1 MPWLSDVMKRDADS
15 IVKGKDHGHRGLHR
29 TFSLIDLS
37 SLSISSVGP
46 AFSISAAAG
55 VMVGYSGI
63 YSLLAIL
70 LVAIPFILSSFI
82 FRVLNQ
88 HFPHSGA
95 SYHWSARV
103 IGAKA
108 SRFQGWVIILA
119 YFTSLPPI
127 VIPAAQYTIALL
139 HPSFQNNVWVEFA
152 ISTFWL
158 LFASIP
164 LLSGARPTARITQV
178 FLVVEILFLLVF
190 AGIGVWMLPHAHFPA
205 WHGKFPLAGILLT
218 MVVATTILDGWE
230 IDSYASEESAK
241 PTQDPGLG
249 GIIGAFVALLV
260 YAVLFPL
267 IIGET
272 PITALA
278 NSPDPLVAWTNHL
291 TPILPTVLRQSI
303 LIPIL
308 ASTAGSLWLTAF
320 ILIRAMYAMGRD
332 HLLPAPFAKL
342 NRHGSPAMI
351 TMIVFGLL
359 WLITILQLFVSSLA
373 TFFAIILSAAGFFL
387 TLEFTL
393 DSFTASVFLWRLH
406 RRRHLGDMTWHAH
419 GFMRIASIFITLYL
433 AFVMVAFLVLSPR
446 LISPWSDYAVFGL
459 LVCGVI
465 FMFIPRKQSH
475 VVYTGVFEEVSEAS
489 STAHTI

>member
-1 MPWLSDVMKRDADS
+1 MERKSNKHHNLKQ
-15 IVKGKDHGHRGLHR
+15 
-29 TFSLIDLS
+29 TFSLLDLS

-55 VMVGYSGI
+55 VMVAYSGI

-127 VIPAAQYTIALL
+127 VIPAAQYTIALV
-139 HPSFQNNVWVEFA
+139 HPGWQNNVWAELA

-158 LFASIP
+158 VFALVP
-164 LLSGARPTARITQV
+164 LLSGAKPTARITQV
-178 FLVVEILFLLVF
+178 FLVVEVLFLIVF
-190 AGIGVWMLPHAHFPA
+190 AGLGITLLPHAHFPA
-205 WHGKFPLAGILLT
+205 WHGKFPVAGILLT

-230 IDSYASEESAK
+230 IDSYASEESSK
-241 PTQDPGLG
+241 PKQDPGLG
-249 GIIGAFVALLV
+249 GIIGAMIALLI

-272 PITALA
+272 PISALA
-278 NSPDPLVAWTNHL
+278 NSPDPMVAWINHVG
-291 TPILPTVLRQSI
+291 PFLPSMLRKSI

-320 ILIRAMYAMGRD
+320 ILIRALYAMGRD
-332 HLLPAPFAKL
+332 RLLPQSFATL
-342 NRHGSPAMI
+342 NRHGSPA
-351 TMIVFGLL
+351 TVTLIVFALL
-359 WLITILQLFVSSLA
+359 FMITILQLFVTSLA

-393 DSFTASVFLWRLH
+393 DSFTASIFLWRMH
-406 RRRHLGDMTWHAH
+406 RHRHVSDMKWHTH
-419 GFMRIASIFITLYL
+419 RLMGISSIFTTVYL
-433 AFVMVAFLVLSPR
+433 AAVLVAFLVLSPKI
-446 LISPWSDYAVFGL
+446 ISPWSDYAVLFL
-459 LVCGVI
+459 LILGII
-465 FMFIPRKQSH
+465 FMLIPRKQSH
-475 VVYTGVFEEVSEAS
+475 VVYTVEFEEEGTGTTVS
-489 STAHTI
+489 I